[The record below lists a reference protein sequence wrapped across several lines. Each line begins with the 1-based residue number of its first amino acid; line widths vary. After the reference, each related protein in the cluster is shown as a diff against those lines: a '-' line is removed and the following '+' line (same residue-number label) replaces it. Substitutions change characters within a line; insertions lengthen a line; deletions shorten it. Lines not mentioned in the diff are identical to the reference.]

1 MPFYETTSK
10 TCEGQ
15 KIHYKGDTSLGTLL
29 KFKVHQN
36 GMKVKVEEVKF
47 QDAKDN
53 KITFKTIRTL
63 FTISPVKDELYCF
76 EGVLPD
82 GISDKRITIEYKGK
96 KIKYDLAEGIGRVL
110 VGEGDDIYPEEVDVV
125 EFYSG
130 DKGILLSY

>member
-53 KITFKTIRTL
+53 KITTNSKMFLRA
-63 FTISPVKDELYCF
+63 F
-76 EGVLPD
+76 
-82 GISDKRITIEYKGK
+82 
-96 KIKYDLAEGIGRVL
+96 
-110 VGEGDDIYPEEVDVV
+110 
-125 EFYSG
+125 
-130 DKGILLSY
+130 LSHCY